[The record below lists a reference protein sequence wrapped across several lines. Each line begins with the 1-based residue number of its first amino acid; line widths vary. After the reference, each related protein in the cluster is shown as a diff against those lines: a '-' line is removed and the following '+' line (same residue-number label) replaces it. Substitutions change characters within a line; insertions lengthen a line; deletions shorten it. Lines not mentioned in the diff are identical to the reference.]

1 MCICMRIGTQL
12 WVERDRV
19 AHLQQLLQQSIG
31 QIFVSFENQTINTA
45 DIAGTFSAETM
56 GELTMRKNGTWQCSF
71 SEWHKRGEDCNCPDQ
86 KLRAMYEER
95 RNISKACQVSLGEGH
110 RGVLVGEGKNI
121 SDRLDCNVEVTK
133 PIAEWEP
140 QYELYHGFYRDM
152 FG

>member
-1 MCICMRIGTQL
+1 
-12 WVERDRV
+12 
-19 AHLQQLLQQSIG
+19 
-31 QIFVSFENQTINTA
+31 
-45 DIAGTFSAETM
+45 
-56 GELTMRKNGTWQCSF
+56 
-71 SEWHKRGEDCNCPDQ
+71 
-86 KLRAMYEER
+86 MYEER